1 MVAKE
6 TTVRDSGVS
15 KQDKYQRFTGKEMPH
30 YRVFGCQIYF
40 IFIEILDW
48 SFNLQNE
55 ESMGQEEEKR
65 RADLLDQDMNV
76 STSFE

>member
-1 MVAKE
+1 MIQGFLNKTSTKDLLARKCPIIE
-6 TTVRDSGVS
+6 
-15 KQDKYQRFTGKEMPH
+15 F
-30 YRVFGCQIYF
+30 FGCQIYF

-65 RADLLDQDMNV
+65 RADLRSGHENV